1 MKFDKAMVY
10 KPFSNYEKMKK
21 VIIQHKSL
29 IKNKLTGQ
37 EAELVYAF
45 GNLEKM
51 RHIEFVVPGL
61 KNLLPLEELCKN
73 YVFADDGT
81 PCGEMVTQ

>member
-1 MKFDKAMVY
+1 MKFDKARLY

-37 EAELVYAF
+37 KVELVYTF

-51 RHIEFVVPGL
+51 RYIEFVVHGL
-61 KNLLPLEELCKN
+61 KNLLPLEELFKS
-73 YVFADDGT
+73 YIFADDGS
-81 PCGEMVTQ
+81 PCGELVEG